1 MTAMQTFFIIAQPQP
16 LLVAVNHYFVI
27 LHALPKK

>member
-1 MTAMQTFFIIAQPQP
+1 MTAVQKFFIIAQLQP

-27 LHALPKK
+27 MHALPKK